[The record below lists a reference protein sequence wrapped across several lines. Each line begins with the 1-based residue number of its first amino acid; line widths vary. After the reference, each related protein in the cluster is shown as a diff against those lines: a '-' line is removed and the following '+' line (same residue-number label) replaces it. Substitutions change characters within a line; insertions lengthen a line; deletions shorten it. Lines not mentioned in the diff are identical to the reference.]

1 MSIVATKKKT
11 LQNAI
16 AETHAKLFF
25 SFASFTFGLLRLDS
39 DIIALCLSHI
49 HCCTDMSC
57 TSFDCNRKSTNNS
70 SAHSCKAFTQTN
82 TQFVFFGK
90 CTEKS
95 AHRFSVSFFSWIWTL
110 ELVSRRF
117 FFHSH
122 FFVNCSWFPL
132 WHLAKWKKNQ
142 FVRLEPNKYLSKSAI
157 ANLTFWRETERNFLW
172 KQFFYLSLLCLW
184 TATVLFN
191 VGFLLDPLILFFLP
205 FFSIHRSITLQT
217 C

>member
-1 MSIVATKKKT
+1 MYPLLRCVHTMSIVATKKKT

-57 TSFDCNRKSTNNS
+57 TSCDCNRKSTNNS

-82 TQFVFFGK
+82 TQFGFFGK

-95 AHRFSVSFFSWIWTL
+95 ARRFSVSFFSWIWTL
-110 ELVSRRF
+110 EFSVCPQCFSPFLFSLAFFCELLVISLVAFSEVKKKSIRSTR
-117 FFHSH
+117 
-122 FFVNCSWFPL
+122 
-132 WHLAKWKKNQ
+132 AK
-142 FVRLEPNKYLSKSAI
+142 
-157 ANLTFWRETERNFLW
+157 
-172 KQFFYLSLLCLW
+172 
-184 TATVLFN
+184 
-191 VGFLLDPLILFFLP
+191 
-205 FFSIHRSITLQT
+205 
-217 C
+217 